1 MMFLFPRWDM
11 SVHWRVPR
19 FCSFPCCFHCL
30 LPKLGQL
37 FMLQVTNSELLVTPK
52 SKGWYP
58 KSRWTYHLRPQEFL
72 SPFFGGLTLKQT
84 EGDLQTAHV
93 IFHAK
98 NGRTGNPRRVS
109 LAAVRSHPTRAVAW
123 NVWICF
129 ARSGSVRNG
138 RRIWDMFWIPQPWW
152 FGCNTEFPTKCGDER
167 RLDEDTCKM
176 FSI

>member
-1 MMFLFPRWDM
+1 MKRLKLWKLPSCQLMHFRRWCFFSPGGICQFTGGYHD
-11 SVHWRVPR
+11 

-30 LPKLGQL
+30 LPKLVQL

-109 LAAVRSHPTRAVAW
+109 LAVFPSRSLKCLNLFRS
-123 NVWICF
+123 VWI
-129 ARSGSVRNG
+129 RSEWQENLGHVLN
-138 RRIWDMFWIPQPWW
+138 
-152 FGCNTEFPTKCGDER
+152 PTSLVIR
-167 RLDEDTCKM
+167 M
-176 FSI
+176 